1 MKLLQLNVTANWGST
16 GKIAEG
22 IGKAAIARGWDSTIV
37 YGRYMNPSESNLIK
51 VGNQIDVYAHY
62 AKSRLL
68 DGEGLGSKSATRKLI
83 SQIKEL
89 SPNIIHLHNI
99 HDHWLNYPI
108 LFEYFASINTP
119 IVWTFHD
126 CWAFTGGCFHF
137 VQNNCSEWK
146 TKCTK
151 CNYRKALIDNTERNF
166 SHKIESILSLGQRLT
181 IISVSK
187 WLDSIVSDSNIR
199 GLKHSTIYNGVDT
212 NIFKPQSAEYI
223 DTKYSLEGKNFF
235 LGVSN
240 RWYEDKGLKDFIKLS
255 FLLPSNYFIVLV
267 GVTEDIIK
275 TLPKKIIGIPR
286 TDSVEELAAF
296 YTRADAVL
304 SLSSAETFGM
314 TLAEGLSCGT
324 PAIAY
329 ASTGM
334 KEIITPETGFLIT
347 SGDISQLKAV
357 VDAVA
362 SRKIIFSAENCR
374 KRAVENFNQDIQFN
388 KYIDLYEE
396 LLSNS

>member
-22 IGKAAIARGWDSTIV
+22 IGKAAMARGWDSTIA
-37 YGRYMNPSESNLIK
+37 YGRYMNSSESSLIK
-51 VGNQIDVYAHY
+51 VGKQLDVYAHY
-62 AKSRLL
+62 AKSRLF

-83 SQIKEL
+83 AQIKEL
-89 SPNIIHLHNI
+89 NPDIIHLHNI
-99 HDHWLNYPI
+99 HDHWLNYPL
-108 LFEYFASINTP
+108 LFEYLASITTP

-137 VQNNCSEWK
+137 VQNNCFDWK
-146 TKCTK
+146 TECSK
-151 CNYRKALIDNTERNF
+151 CNYSEALIENAERNF
-166 SHKIESILSLGQRLT
+166 NNKISSILSLGQRLT

-187 WLDSIVSDSNIR
+187 WLNAIVSDSKIKS
-199 GLKHSTIYNGVDT
+199 LKRRTIYNGVDT

-223 DTKYSLEGKNFF
+223 DSKYSLEGKNFF

-347 SGDISQLKAV
+347 PGDISQLKAV
-357 VDAVA
+357 VEAVA
-362 SRKIIFSAENCR
+362 SRKVIFSAEDCR

-396 LLSNS
+396 LLSKS

>member
-22 IGKAAIARGWDSTIV
+22 IGKAAMARGWDSTIA
-37 YGRYMNPSESNLIK
+37 YGRYMNPSESSLIK
-51 VGNQIDVYAHY
+51 VGKQLDVYAHY
-62 AKSRLL
+62 AKSRLS

-89 SPNIIHLHNI
+89 SPDIIHLHNI
-99 HDHWLNYPI
+99 HDHWLNYSI

-166 SHKIESILSLGQRLT
+166 SHKIESILSLGHRLT

>member
-22 IGKAAIARGWDSTIV
+22 IGKTAMARGWDSTIA
-37 YGRYMNPSESNLIK
+37 YGRYMNSSESNLIK
-51 VGNQIDVYAHY
+51 VGNQLDVYAHY
-62 AKSRLL
+62 AKSRLF

-83 SQIKEL
+83 SRIKEL
-89 SPNIIHLHNI
+89 NPDIIHLHNI

-108 LFEYFASINTP
+108 LFEYLASITTP

-137 VQNNCSEWK
+137 IQNKCFDWE
-146 TKCTK
+146 TKCIK
-151 CNYRKALIDNTERNF
+151 CYYKKLLTDNTERNF
-166 SHKIESILSLGQRLT
+166 NSKIGSILSLGKRLT

-187 WLDSIVSDSNIR
+187 WLNAIVSDSKIKS
-199 GLKHSTIYNGVDT
+199 LKQRTIYNGVDT

-223 DTKYSLEGKNFF
+223 DSKYSLEGKKIF

-334 KEIITPETGFLIT
+334 KEIITPETGFLIPP
-347 SGDISQLKAV
+347 GDISQLKAV
-357 VDAVA
+357 VEAVA
-362 SRKIIFSAENCR
+362 SRKVIFSAEDCR